1 MGLVYGPSV
10 GAQCMDPVYGQP
22 VEEGGFT
29 ILPSLRDPPR
39 AHPSYEDPLASPFYV
54 HFATPLLCPNETI
67 RKRKNRRQYYFWQP
81 SGLLVP
87 HTATDCHIPATDWL
101 KYFCIYRLKCSKA
114 ISGIGMG
121 LG

>member
-67 RKRKNRRQYYFWQP
+67 RKRKNHKPQTILFLAAKWSTSATP
-81 SGLLVP
+81 CHSA
-87 HTATDCHIPATDWL
+87 TACNITDTDWL
-101 KYFCIYRLKCSKA
+101 KYFCI
-114 ISGIGMG
+114 
-121 LG
+121 